1 MPIYRPIDYYA
12 AAANDVAND
21 DTDDDAYDGE

>member
-1 MPIYRPIDYYA
+1 MPIYRPIDYA
-12 AAANDVAND
+12 AAATAVAND